1 MSNLFSIIESLADAI
16 SRMEGYKPG
25 NNRAWRNHNPGNI
38 WDGLIPGKKLKRIW
52 PHLPIDAQGFVIYPT
67 PEAGREA
74 LERQLTIKI
83 TRGESVTKLISDW
96 APPHENNTA
105 AYITFVVKKTGL
117 DPKLPIKNQLT
128 DHDTVPPKENR

>member
-1 MSNLFSIIESLADAI
+1 MSNLFTIIDAIADAI

-25 NNRAWRNHNPGNI
+25 TRAWRNNNPGNI
-38 WDGLIPGKKLKRIW
+38 WDGLTPTKKKRIW
-52 PHLPIDAQGFVIYPT
+52 PSQPIDEKGFIIYPT
-67 PEAGREA
+67 PEAGRQA

-83 TRGESVTKLISDW
+83 TRGETLTRLISDW

-105 AYITFVVKKTGL
+105 AYINFVAGKTGL
-117 DPKLPIKNQLT
+117 DPNIPIKNQLT